1 MKKLMVIIIFLV
13 MFGGVANAV
22 PLHRIID
29 VYGLKAIKKVY
40 DWKPNKI
47 KRFVYRYKKFIC

>member
-1 MKKLMVIIIFLV
+1 